1 MPPLKV
7 REHVELSRLLGHISS
22 QRLQKAIDR
31 ETRMRPALM
40 MLAATLTLA
49 TGVAVA
55 DECRLKPK
63 EVVTRFID
71 ELYLQKHAR
80 TAFETWVEPGYIQ
93 HNPLAATGRDAAI
106 AFLEPFF
113 RDHPETEYS
122 IKRII
127 AEGNLVVVHSHA
139 KFAANDRGLAVV
151 DILRVE
157 HCKIAEHWDVA
168 QPVPEKSANSN
179 GMF

>member
-1 MPPLKV
+1 
-7 REHVELSRLLGHISS
+7 
-22 QRLQKAIDR
+22 
-31 ETRMRPALM
+31 MRPPVVL
-40 MLAATLTLA
+40 LTATLSFAAALA
-49 TGVAVA
+49 DA
-55 DECRLKPK
+55 DECRLTPK
-63 EVVTRFID
+63 EVVRRFMS
-71 ELYLQKHAR
+71 EFYLEKR
-80 TAFETWVEPGYIQ
+80 VREAFETWVEPGYIQ

-113 RDHPETEYS
+113 QGHPDAVYS

-127 AEGNLVVVHSHA
+127 ADGNLVAVHSHA
-139 KFAANDRGLAVV
+139 KFAAGDRGLAVV

-168 QPVPEKSANSN
+168 QPVPEKAANSN

>member
-1 MPPLKV
+1 M
-7 REHVELSRLLGHISS
+7 RLPVIL
-22 QRLQKAIDR
+22 L
-31 ETRMRPALM
+31 T
-40 MLAATLTLA
+40 ATLPFAAALA
-49 TGVAVA
+49 HA
-55 DECRLKPK
+55 DACRLSPK
-63 EVVTRFID
+63 EVVTRFMT
-71 ELYLQKHAR
+71 EFYLEKHVR
-80 TAFETWVEPGYIQ
+80 QAFETWVQPGYIQ

-113 RDHPETEYS
+113 QSHPEANYS

-127 AEGNLVVVHSHA
+127 ADGHLVAVHSHA
-139 KFAANDRGLAVV
+139 RFTADERGIAVV

>member
-1 MPPLKV
+1 
-7 REHVELSRLLGHISS
+7 
-22 QRLQKAIDR
+22 
-31 ETRMRPALM
+31 MRPSVIL
-40 MLAATLTLA
+40 LAATLSLV
-49 TGVAVA
+49 TGLSHAA
-55 DECRLKPK
+55 ECRLKPK
-63 EVVTRFID
+63 EVVTRFIN
-71 ELYLQKHAR
+71 EFYVQKQVRA
-80 TAFETWVEPGYIQ
+80 AFETWVEPGYIQ

-113 RDHPETEYS
+113 RTHPDATYS

-127 AEGNLVVVHSHA
+127 ADGNLVVVHSQA
-139 KFAANDRGLAVV
+139 TFTAGDRGLAVV

-168 QPVPEKSANSN
+168 QPVPEKSANDN

>member
-1 MPPLKV
+1 MRRPLI
-7 REHVELSRLLGHISS
+7 LLTAT
-22 QRLQKAIDR
+22 L
-31 ETRMRPALM
+31 TF
-40 MLAATLTLA
+40 AATLA
-49 TGVAVA
+49 HA

-63 EVVTRFID
+63 EVVTKFMT
-71 ELYLQKHAR
+71 EFYLEKR
-80 TAFETWVEPGYIQ
+80 VREAFETWVEPGYIQ
-93 HNPLAATGRDAAI
+93 HNPLASTGRDAAI

-113 RDHPETEYS
+113 RGHPDAVYS
-122 IKRII
+122 IKRVI
-127 AEGNLVVVHSHA
+127 ADGNLVAVHSHA
-139 KFAANDRGLAVV
+139 RFAPGERGLAVV

>member
-1 MPPLKV
+1 MRSPVLPLT
-7 REHVELSRLLGHISS
+7 S
-22 QRLQKAIDR
+22 A
-31 ETRMRPALM
+31 ALII
-40 MLAATLTLA
+40 AATLA
-49 TGVAVA
+49 HA
-55 DECRLKPK
+55 DECRLTPK
-63 EVVTRFID
+63 QVVTQFMT
-71 ELYLQKHAR
+71 EFYLHKQVR
-80 TAFETWVEPGYIQ
+80 EAFETWVEPGYIQ

-113 RDHPETEYS
+113 QGHPDAVYS

-127 AEGNLVVVHSHA
+127 ADGNLVAVHSHA
-139 KFAANDRGLAVV
+139 KFAAGDRGLAVI